1 MTEENE
7 ALFMKM
13 QDMKMSN
20 LCRKL
25 RSMMEEPNFALR
37 TSMEVLDELFGHEY
51 DSRKTRK
58 VNRLLS
64 KAHLKYPSATLD
76 DSLND
81 ADRKI
86 DVDLIQRLSKCGWIN
101 EKKNLIVTGKAGT
114 GKTYIVNGL
123 AICAIQQ
130 GKQVLYTK
138 ASLMINELNDCM
150 FTGNY
155 TSSLRKYTEPDLLAI
170 DDFGLMSLDAQKCQ
184 QMFEVLDSRE
194 GSKSVIVISQVP
206 VKKWYEIF
214 QNNVYADACMSRLVH
229 NAYRLELN
237 GRDMRKPVSKNER

>member
-1 MTEENE
+1 MTEDNDG
-7 ALFMKM
+7 LFMKM
-13 QDMKMSN
+13 QEMKMTN
-20 LCRKL
+20 LSRKL
-25 RSMMEEPNFALR
+25 RSMMEEPNFGLKTAV
-37 TSMEVLDELFGHEY
+37 EVLNELIGYEY

-64 KAHLKYPSATLD
+64 KAHLKYPAATLD
-76 DSLND
+76 DSLKD

-86 DVDLIQRLSKCGWIN
+86 DTDLIDRLSRCGWIR

-114 GKTYIVNGL
+114 GKTYIVNSL
-123 AICAIQQ
+123 SICAIQQ

-155 TSSLRKYTEPDLLAI
+155 SASLRKYTEPELLVI

-184 QMFEVLDSRE
+184 RMFEVLDSRE
-194 GSKSVIVISQVP
+194 GSRSVAVISQVP

-237 GRDMRKPVSKNER
+237 GRDMRKPVNSSEK